1 MKLKDLIFEQENQ
14 VAAAAKAIDNA
25 ITSVDDSLHYGVFA
39 KAVAHV
45 LKNEYGSHNI
55 EPFMKELHSA
65 LGINEESVNEST
77 KVTNLEDLTW
87 ELLTSIFGK
96 VPMFGFHLPNPDDSS
111 RMANSEDALENW
123 KEGIMKRYGNVNI
136 KIDTEAAAP
145 FERIQILSDKFLADK
160 NKYVTGK
167 AAWLDKEREAGR
179 SID

>member
-65 LGINEESVNEST
+65 LGMNEETVSEST
-77 KVTNLEDLTW
+77 KVTDLEGLTW
-87 ELLTSIFGK
+87 EMLTSIFGK
-96 VPMFGFHLPNPDDSS
+96 VPMFGFHLPNPDDSTRRALDQAS
-111 RMANSEDALENW
+111 LENW
-123 KEGIMKRYGNVNI
+123 KQGIMKRYGNVNL

-145 FERIQILSDKFLADK
+145 FETIQILDDKFIADK
-160 NKYVTGK
+160 KSYTKGK
-167 AAWLDKEREAGR
+167 GAWLDREREAGR
-179 SID
+179 SAD